1 MEPTTQSPPAAPD
14 QASSNQA
21 PPSQASPNQAP
32 PTQPESRTK
41 PLPSTE
47 RDFRTR
53 PSRTSSPGFRIAII
67 IAVIVLVVVGFFV
80 YRYVT
85 SYESTDDAQV
95 DGHINSVSARVSG
108 HVTSLNVDDNQY
120 VKAGTLLVEID
131 PSDYQVAYERA
142 KADYDNALAAASA
155 AGVNVPITSVNT
167 TSQVSVTEADVASA
181 RAGIAAARQQFDAAR
196 AQRDEAEAND
206 VKAQNDLARYKQ
218 LVDKQ
223 EISQQQYDQA
233 VANSKANSAAV
244 VAAHAM
250 ADAAQSQVTEAQ
262 GKLAQAEANYR
273 YAQTAPRQM
282 EISRSRAQEAE
293 AQAQQKKADLDQAKL
308 NLQYTKITAPV
319 EGIVSDRTVEVGQN
333 VAPGQELMKVIPL
346 NDVWITAN
354 FKETQLREMKVG
366 QPVTLEVD
374 ANGRKYKGKV
384 NSIAGAS
391 GSRFSLLPPENAT
404 GNYVKVVQRIP
415 VKIVLDP
422 GENNDQSLRPGMS
435 VDPKVWIRQ

>member
-1 MEPTTQSPPAAPD
+1 MEPTTQSPPAPPDRPAPD
-14 QASSNQA
+14 PLAQDQSASRN
-21 PPSQASPNQAP
+21 
-32 PTQPESRTK
+32 K

-53 PSRTSSPGFRIAII
+53 PSRSSSPGFRIALII
-67 IAVIVLVVVGFFV
+67 GIVVLLVAGFFV

-108 HVTSLNVDDNQY
+108 HVIKLNVDDNQA
-120 VKAGTLLVEID
+120 VQAGTVLVEID
-131 PSDYQVAYERA
+131 PADYRIAYARA
-142 KADYDNALAAASA
+142 KANFEDAQAAASA
-155 AGVNVPITSVNT
+155 AGVNVPITSVST
-167 TSQVSVTEADVASA
+167 TSQVSSAEADVASA
-181 RAGIAAARQQFDAAR
+181 RAGISAARQQFQAAK
-196 AQRDEAEAND
+196 AQLDQAEANN
-206 VKAQNDLARYKQ
+206 VKAQNDLGRYKQ
-218 LVDKQ
+218 LVDKE

-233 VANSKANSAAV
+233 VAAARASAAAV
-244 VAAHAM
+244 DAARAT
-250 ADAAQSQVTEAQ
+250 ADAAQSQVTQAQ
-262 GKLAQAEANYR
+262 GKLADAEANWR
-273 YAQTAPRQM
+273 NAQTAPKQM
-282 EISRSRAQEAE
+282 QVIRSRAASAEAE
-293 AQAQQKKADLDQAKL
+293 AQQRKADLDQAQL
-308 NLQYTKITAPV
+308 NLQYTKIVAPV
-319 EGIVSDRTVEVGQN
+319 NGVVSDRTVEVGQN
-333 VAPGQELMKVIPL
+333 VAIGQELMKIIPL

-374 ANGRKYKGKV
+374 ANGRKYHGKI

-391 GSRFSLLPPENAT
+391 GARFSLLPPENAT

-435 VDPKVWIRQ
+435 VTPKVWIRQ